1 MSPSRRPWWP
11 HPWLSLL
18 LLAVWLVLQ
27 HSVAPAHVL
36 SGLVMAW
43 GLPWLLVGF
52 LGGASRPRNLGLI
65 LRFTATVLWDIVVSN
80 LVVARIVL
88 NPWSR
93 PQPAWVPVPVTLTDP
108 LARTLLASIITTT
121 PGTVSCVLLDDGDVL
136 VHALDCQD
144 PAALARDIQQRYEAP
159 LRAIFEGASA

>member
-11 HPWLSLL
+11 HPWLSGLL
-18 LLAVWLVLQ
+18 LVVWLVLQ
-27 HSVAPAHVL
+27 HRMAPAHVL

-43 GLPWLLVGF
+43 GLPWCLVGF
-52 LGGASRPRNLGLI
+52 LGTASKPRRWGLI
-65 LRFTATVLWDIVVSN
+65 LRFAALVLWDIVVSN

-93 PQPAWVPVPVTLTDP
+93 PQPAWVPVPVSLKDP

-121 PGTVSCVLLDDGDVL
+121 PGTVSCVMQEEGGIL
-136 VHALDCQD
+136 VHALDCCD

-159 LRAIFEGASA
+159 LRIIFEGASA